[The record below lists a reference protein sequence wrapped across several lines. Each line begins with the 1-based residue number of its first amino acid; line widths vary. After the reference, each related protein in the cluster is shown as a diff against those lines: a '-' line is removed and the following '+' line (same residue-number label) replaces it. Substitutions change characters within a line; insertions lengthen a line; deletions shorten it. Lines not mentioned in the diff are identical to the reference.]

1 MDAELKEHLESMEG
15 RLRADIVILEDRI
28 MQRVDGR
35 LDAVELRMTD
45 AIAKADHEL
54 ETKLIAEFWKMGTH
68 VRPPHAAKHGYR
80 KAGHGDARHH
90 EPKADERR
98 RSDHGTRAKETTCGV
113 SQSTFQ

>member
-54 ETKLIAEFWKMGTH
+54 ETKLIAEFWKWGRTSDL
-68 VRPPHAAKHGYR
+68 RTRQNTDTAKQAMETLAIMNQR
-80 KAGHGDARHH
+80 LMNAEDRIT
-90 EPKADERR
+90 ELERR
-98 RSDHGTRAKETTCGV
+98 RPPAA
-113 SQSTFQ
+113 